1 MVGGFDNFILDT
13 RGHITDLGLGYVMRY
28 YKSPI
33 RLSYNFKTSYQAKL
47 ISISRIDNFT
57 LNVRGGHITSYSKS

>member
-13 RGHITDLGLGYVMRY
+13 RGHITDLGLGY
-28 YKSPI
+28 KPPI
-33 RLSYNFKTSYQAKL
+33 RLNYNFKTSYQTKL